1 MLYSRLVAADKG
13 KSMRIGM
20 LLDMYKPYVSG
31 VTNYVSLHKRVLEAL
46 GHKVFIFTF
55 GGGNYDDEELYV
67 VRSPGLPF
75 NVQATGLQ
83 VSYRYSRQAQQKLR
97 TMDILHAHHPFV
109 SGPLALR
116 YGEPRGIPIVFT
128 NHTRYDLYAQHYL
141 PSFIP
146 DGFANTLL
154 QTYLPGFCHRCDLV
168 VAPSPGIA
176 QVMRDLGVSNDIK
189 VIPNGVDLSPF
200 QSAGPGRARSEVGLP
215 DGAVVLMY
223 LGRLGPEKN
232 ITFLM
237 RAFSGVA
244 SACPEAVLA
253 LVGGG
258 PEADN
263 LRDQAERAG
272 LADRVKLLGAVD
284 YTLVPEYLKLADVFV
299 TASVSEGHPLSLIE
313 AMASGLPAAGLE
325 SPGVGDTI
333 VDGVN
338 GVLSPPDLAVF
349 TAKLV
354 RLVMDADLRKRLADG
369 ARLSAQQYDINRT
382 ATILL
387 DEYVRLVA
395 HGARRRPGLAGVM
408 QRLRKR
414 LA

>member
-1 MLYSRLVAADKG
+1 VAAEQG

-31 VTNYVSLHKRVLEAL
+31 VTNYVSLHKRALEAL

-55 GGGNYDDEELYV
+55 GGGDYDDEELYV

-75 NVQATGLQ
+75 NVRATDLQ
-83 VSYRYSRQAQQKLR
+83 VSYRYSRQAQLKLR
-97 TMDILHAHHPFV
+97 TMDVLHAHHPFV

-116 YGEPRGIPIVFT
+116 YGERRGIPVVFT

-146 DGFANTLL
+146 DGFAQTLL
-154 QTYLPGFCHRCDLV
+154 QTYLPGFCQRCDLV

-176 QVMRDLGVSNDIK
+176 QVMKDLGVTRQIT

-200 QSAGPGRARSEVGLP
+200 QSARPGRTRADVGLP
-215 DGAVVLMY
+215 AEAVVVMY

-232 ITFLM
+232 ITYLM
-237 RAFSGVA
+237 RAFTGVA
-244 SACPEAVLA
+244 AACPDAVLA
-253 LVGGG
+253 LVGDG

-263 LRDQAERAG
+263 LLDQAQRAG
-272 LADRVKLLGAVD
+272 VADRVKFYGPVD
-284 YTLVPEYLKLADVFV
+284 YADVPEFLKLADVFA
-299 TASVSEGHPLSLIE
+299 TASQSEGHPLSLIE
-313 AMASGLPAAGLE
+313 AMASGLPVVGID

-333 VDGVN
+333 VDGAN
-338 GVLSPPDLAVF
+338 GLLSTPELAVF

-354 RLVMDADLRKRLADG
+354 RLVMDVALRQRLAEG
-369 ARLSAQQYDINRT
+369 ARVSAQQYDIHRT
-382 ATILL
+382 VALL
-387 DEYVRLVA
+387 LQEYERLLVS
-395 HGARRRPGLAGVM
+395 GARRRRGFAGVM
-408 QRLRKR
+408 QRLRQR